1 MTRNDYT
8 AEQFALNFPPGATG
22 ALPARP
28 RLLEVGSGPGI
39 VLKALLAH
47 GFDAWGSEL
56 GSPRPVDGIDDSL
69 FTGVRA
75 DTLDAPF
82 RSSVKGLLLFDVIEH
97 IERDADFLRSLIAA
111 FPRCLYVAT
120 VPARPEV
127 WSNYDIYYRRY
138 APAVLKTT
146 LIESGFQPSRMRYF
160 FRSLYLAALFINT
173 IARPSPLL
181 RRAMAAFLAVENALL
196 GPTRFIPGLSLFASG
211 RPTKNGRT
219 N

>member
-8 AEQFALNFPPGATG
+8 AEQFALNFPPGIEHYFWSLARNALIRRELTRAIATV

-56 GSPRPVDGIDDSL
+56 GSPRPVAGIDDSL

-75 DTLDAPF
+75 YTLDAPF
-82 RSSVKGLLLFDVIEH
+82 RLLLFDVVEH
-97 IERDADFLRSLIAA
+97 
-111 FPRCLYVAT
+111 AT
-120 VPARPEV
+120 VPARLEV
-127 WSNYDIYYRRY
+127 WSNYDIYYGHYRRY
-138 APAVLKTT
+138 APAVLNTT
-146 LIESGFQPSRMRYF
+146 LMESGFQPLRIRYF

-173 IARPSPLL
+173 TRPSPLL
-181 RRAMAAFLAVENALL
+181 HRAMAAFLTVENALL